1 MANLITRTA
10 LKAYLFDDVPNK
22 DRFKQRVFPLQSDRP
37 TEQTFENFVDTVAT
51 IGEVEDLSLVVATK
65 ATMAQVNAA
74 LVPYSTTSVSNTL
87 YAAKSYESRVVAAE
101 LEIDALQAADLLIPV
116 NYYNKTQSDDR
127 FAPKASTDTR
137 LDALEAEIDVVSD
150 LFVYQEAKTKK
161 RIDVEHFTWK
171 PLKADDTYY
180 LPFHPSAKVIIK
192 SIMIANVSE
201 WVIYSL
207 TGTIIRTAIVI
218 DQTNNSPLAVSQFND
233 GVTIIGAD
241 GILIVAR
248 TLNPTASGGL
258 QIPPSVNL
266 RVEYQYP

>member
-1 MANLITRTA
+1 MANLITRAA
-10 LKAYLFDDVPNK
+10 LKAYLFGDFPNK

-65 ATMAQVNAA
+65 ATMTQVTAA
-74 LVPYSTTSVSNTL
+74 LVPYSTTAVSNTL
-87 YAAKSYESRVVAAE
+87 YAAKSYESRVAAAE
-101 LEIDALQAADLLIPV
+101 VEIDALQAADLSIPT
-116 NYYNKTQSDDR
+116 NYYNKTQSDAR
-127 FAPKASTDTR
+127 FAAKSYEDR
-137 LDALEAEIDVVSD
+137 VVALEGEMDIVSD
-150 LFVYQEAKTKK
+150 LAVYQENKTKK

-180 LPFHPSAKVIIK
+180 LPFHPSSKVIIK
-192 SIMIANVSE
+192 SILIANVSE
-201 WVIYSL
+201 WVIYPL
-207 TGTIIRTAIVI
+207 NGATLITAIVI
-218 DQTNNSPLAVSQFND
+218 DQTNNTPLAVSDFNN
-233 GVTIIGAD
+233 VITSSSIID

-248 TLNPTASGGL
+248 TLNPINSGGL